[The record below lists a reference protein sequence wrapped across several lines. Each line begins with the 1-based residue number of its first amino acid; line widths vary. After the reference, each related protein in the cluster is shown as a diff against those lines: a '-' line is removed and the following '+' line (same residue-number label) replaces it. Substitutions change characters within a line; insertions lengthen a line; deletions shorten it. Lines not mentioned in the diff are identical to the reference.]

1 MRELGPPLPPST
13 LALVGAKWVS
23 LGALLQRA
31 FRLGAA
37 ILLARLLVPGD
48 FGVFAVVSVTIDA
61 LSALKELGMPT
72 ALIRLRS
79 GVHQAASTFFY
90 LSITSAGVICSA
102 TWIAAPQFAA
112 FVGSPLVTPVMRA
125 MVFKI
130 AFESASIV
138 QRTLAMRE
146 LSLRPVTQVALMEA
160 AVGSSLSIV
169 LAAGG
174 FGVWSLVW
182 GTLGG
187 SAVSAIVWWR
197 LSTWR
202 PTGRP
207 APRVARQLIG
217 FGANVSGS
225 AVIEGAVEAVTRALV
240 GRGQGVAGL
249 GYLDLAVRM
258 AVMPVRSLTVAVGQ
272 QVAVPA
278 MCLVQRDLRRMASWY
293 LTALRALSAATAP
306 LAACLVAL
314 PDLLVI
320 GIFGNQWAPAV
331 PLVRL
336 LGPAVFILPLTYAR
350 PVYVATGRVDL
361 LLRLSLL
368 QLTLATPAVYVAA
381 RAGLEAV
388 CVVQI
393 GVFGVVAAVN
403 IAVVRRL
410 LGLGWDEILRALRV
424 PLEGAAVLA
433 LALVSLRAWLHPEP
447 TLWWLAAV
455 ATPGL
460 LAYAALMRLRQPELV
475 AGLLGAAKRASAP
488 AVAD

>member
-1 MRELGPPLPPST
+1 MELGSFPPPST

-48 FGVFAVVSVTIDA
+48 FGVFAVVSVTVDA
-61 LSALKELGMPT
+61 LSVLKEMGMPT

-90 LSITSAGVICSA
+90 LSIASAGVICSA
-102 TWIAAPQFAA
+102 TWIAAPQFAE
-112 FVGSPLVTPVMRA
+112 FVGSPVVTPVMRA

-138 QRTLAMRE
+138 QRTLAVRE
-146 LSLRPVTQVALMEA
+146 LSLRAVTEVALMEA

-169 LAAGG
+169 LAALG
-174 FGVWSLVW
+174 FGVWSLAW

-202 PTGRP
+202 PAGRP
-207 APRVARQLIG
+207 SPGAARQLIG

-225 AVIEGAVEAVTRALV
+225 AVIEGATEAVTRALV

-249 GYLDLAVRM
+249 GYLDLALRM
-258 AVMPVRSLTVAVGQ
+258 AVVPVRGLTVAVGQ

-278 MCLVQRDLRRMASWY
+278 MCLVQRDLGRMASWY
-293 LTALRALSAATAP
+293 LAALGALSAATAP
-306 LAACLVAL
+306 LAACLVAI
-314 PDLLVI
+314 PELLVV
-320 GIFGNQWAPAV
+320 GIFGSQWAPAV

-336 LGPAVFILPLTYAR
+336 LGPTVFILPLAYAR

-368 QLTLATPAVYVAA
+368 QLTLTMPAVYVAV

-388 CVVQI
+388 CAVQV
-393 GVFGVVAAVN
+393 GAFAVVAAVN
-403 IAVVRRL
+403 VAVVRRL
-410 LGLGWDEILRALRV
+410 LALGWNEIARALRV

-433 LALVSLRAWLHPEP
+433 LVLVSLRAWLHPQP
-447 TLWWLAAV
+447 TLWSIATV

-460 LAYAALMRLRQPELV
+460 LAYAALVRLRQPELV
-475 AGLLGAAKRASAP
+475 AGLLGAARRASAS
-488 AVAD
+488 AAAG